1 MEMSNS
7 FLIMRF
13 DNDVYYNYLL
23 LTTFQPSIQA
33 LIYNLTCL
41 LRVYLKKGPLTFSYF
56 VTLNYEIF
64 SVFPLLPFIVKL
76 DKELT
81 CHRGSFLHK

>member
-33 LIYNLTCL
+33 LIYNLTFAFC
-41 LRVYLKKGPLTFSYF
+41 VY
-56 VTLNYEIF
+56 I
-64 SVFPLLPFIVKL
+64 
-76 DKELT
+76 
-81 CHRGSFLHK
+81 

>member
-13 DNDVYYNYLL
+13 DNDVYYNYLQ

-33 LIYNLTCL
+33 LIYNLTFAFC
-41 LRVYLKKGPLTFSYF
+41 VY
-56 VTLNYEIF
+56 I
-64 SVFPLLPFIVKL
+64 
-76 DKELT
+76 
-81 CHRGSFLHK
+81 